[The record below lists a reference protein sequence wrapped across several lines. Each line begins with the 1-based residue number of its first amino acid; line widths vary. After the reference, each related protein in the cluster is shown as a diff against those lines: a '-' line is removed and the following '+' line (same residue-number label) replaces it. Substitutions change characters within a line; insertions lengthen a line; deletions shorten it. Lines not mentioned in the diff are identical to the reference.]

1 MDQETQR
8 LQLKKLII
16 QGKEQGFL
24 TYRDIN
30 DHLPEGVHDTDQIE
44 AVINMI
50 NDMGIEVYDQAPT
63 RTHCCSRPKPP
74 PPRTRRR
81 RSPKRLSRCWPR
93 PSTTNLAHHRPGA
106 HVHARDG
113 YGGAAYARGRD

>member
-50 NDMGIEVYDQAPT
+50 NDMGIEVYDQAPDPDT
-63 RTHCCSRPKPP
+63 LLLKTE
-74 PPRTRRR
+74 TAA
-81 RSPKRLSRCWPR
+81 
-93 PSTTNLAHHRPGA
+93 TEDEEEVAEEAEQVLASA
-106 HVHARDG
+106 VDN
-113 YGGAAYARGRD
+113 

>member
-44 AVINMI
+44 AVINRLVEEKFQVR
-50 NDMGIEVYDQAPT
+50 GA
-63 RTHCCSRPKPP
+63 SR
-74 PPRTRRR
+74 R
-81 RSPKRLSRCWPR
+81 WPR
-93 PSTTNLAHHRPGA
+93 
-106 HVHARDG
+106 
-113 YGGAAYARGRD
+113 ARGCAHTLARARAPAGVCAHPRQALRSAVPPLPGGSE